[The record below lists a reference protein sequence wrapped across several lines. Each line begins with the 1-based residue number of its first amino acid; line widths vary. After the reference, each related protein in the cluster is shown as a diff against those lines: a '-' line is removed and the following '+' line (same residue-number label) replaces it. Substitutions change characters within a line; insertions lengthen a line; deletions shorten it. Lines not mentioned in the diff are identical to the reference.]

1 MKNWHPDRVAFLV
14 VYIFALIKTKSVNS
28 SDIATVLNPH
38 AKKESNQR
46 RIESFFACQ
55 EIDYDII
62 AALILTI
69 LPVKKYKIS
78 VDRTNWKYGK
88 KDINIFMLCVN
99 YKGIGIPVYW
109 TCLDKRGNSNTAERI
124 QLLGAFISIFGQ
136 KKIKYFLADREFV
149 GQEWFKYL
157 SKMKIPFFIRVR
169 ENFYL
174 HDFGEDVRL
183 RFLFNQVKPM
193 VYRNGVICGVKLNAI
208 GRRLGKKERKEE
220 EENLLIVVTNT
231 PVSDPA
237 ESLSTYKER
246 WEVET
251 LFRAYKKKGFNL
263 EDTHITEPE
272 RIRKLVALL
281 SLALVWCYK
290 VGVKYDACYEP
301 IEVKKHG
308 HKQYSYV
315 KYGIDILRKTLDS
328 LPLKLAELSNAV
340 FLFIMQGYERSLS
353 EVLAGST

>member
-1 MKNWHPDRVAFLV
+1 M
-14 VYIFALIKTKSVNS
+14 FALIKTKSVNS
-28 SDIATVLNPH
+28 SDIATVLNPN
-38 AKKESNQR
+38 AKKGSNQR
-46 RIESFFACQ
+46 RVESFFAGQ

-62 AALILTI
+62 AALILAI

-88 KDINIFMLCVN
+88 KNINIFMLCVN

-124 QLLGAFISIFGQ
+124 ELLDAFISIFGQ
-136 KKIKYFLADREFV
+136 KRIKYFLADREFV
-149 GQEWFKYL
+149 GEEWFKYL
-157 SKMKIPFFIRVR
+157 SKKKIPFFIRVR

-174 HDFGEDVRL
+174 HDFGEDVKL
-183 RFLFNQVKPM
+183 RFLFNHVRPA
-193 VYRNGVICGVKLNAI
+193 VYRGGIICGVKLNTI
-208 GRRLGKKERKEE
+208 GRRLCKKERKEE
-220 EENLLIVVTNT
+220 DEDLLIVVTNT

-237 ESLSTYKER
+237 EALGTYKQR

-315 KYGIDILRKTLDS
+315 KYGLDILRKMLDS
-328 LPLKLAELSNAV
+328 LPLKRVEFANAV
-340 FLFIMQGYERSLS
+340 LLFIMKGYEKSLA
-353 EVLAGST
+353 EALAGST